1 MIKGKGAQYNPANP
15 YLKNE
20 ITHEHNEGI
29 DEYTGDEKPKTQIFY
44 ENPKNVLSK
53 NTSPD
58 LKWSYSVNP
67 YQGCE
72 HGCIYCYARN
82 SHTYWGF
89 SAGLDFESKIIVK
102 ENVARKLEE
111 ALVAKSWKAQ
121 PIMLSGNTD
130 CYQPVEKKL
139 GLTREILEVCLKY
152 RNPVSIITKNSLV
165 LRDIDLLKE
174 LASMSLVH
182 VYFSI
187 TSLNEELRSV
197 LEPRTASYKK
207 KLEAIT
213 ALSKEAIP
221 VGIMNAPIIP
231 GLNHHEIPA
240 VLEAASKHGASGA
253 GYTVIRLNGQIG
265 EMFDD
270 WLSKNFPERADKIRN
285 QIKEMHGGKV
295 NDTNWGRRLKGSGN
309 YALMID
315 QLFQQSLKKH
325 FSGKEMPPF
334 NLNAFRKGGNYSLF

>member
-15 YLKNE
+15 YQKNE
-20 ITHEHNEGI
+20 VTYDHDEGI
-29 DEYTGDEKPKTQIFY
+29 DEYVFQEKPKIELFF
-44 ENPKNVLSK
+44 ENPKSVVNK
-53 NTSPD
+53 NNSPD
-58 LKWSYSVNP
+58 LKHSYSVNP

-89 SAGLDFESKIIVK
+89 SAGLDFESKLIIK
-102 ENVARKLEE
+102 ENVAKKLEE
-111 ALVAKSWKAQ
+111 ALVAKSWKVQ

-130 CYQPVEKKL
+130 CYQPIEKKFQ
-139 GLTREILEVCLKY
+139 LTRKVLEVCLKY

-165 LRDIDLLKE
+165 LRDMDLLSE
-174 LASMSLVH
+174 LASLSLVH

-187 TSLNEELRSV
+187 TSLDEKLRAV
-197 LEPRTASYKK
+197 LEPRTSSYKK
-207 KLEAIT
+207 KLEAV
-213 ALSKEAIP
+213 AELSKENIP

-240 VLEAASKHGASGA
+240 VLQAASDNGALGA
-253 GYTVIRLNGQIG
+253 GYTVVRLNGQIG
-265 EMFDD
+265 AMFDD
-270 WLSKNFPERADKIRN
+270 WLTKTFPDRADKVRN

-295 NDTNWGRRLKGSGN
+295 NDTEWGRRIKGSGN
-309 YALMID
+309 YAVMIE
-315 QLFQQSLKKH
+315 QLFQQSWKKY
-325 FSGKEMPPF
+325 FGGKEMPPF